1 MKWKRICIINNDR
14 GFHFVHVGEQYS
26 KQHYL
31 LNSYFG
37 TPTDLLQGETHSKFT
52 VISFKTGGLFKIAY
66 QLFEVMAEL
75 FSYHE
80 DSNDNFFYNIKIDL
94 FYLIFNDLPPTNCSC
109 RKNSL
114 KQYIYFT
121 ISLINYNQLG
131 QFCCYQ
137 VKESLLCGHAQSLA
151 SLQRRPTAKR

>member
-1 MKWKRICIINNDR
+1 
-14 GFHFVHVGEQYS
+14 
-26 KQHYL
+26 
-31 LNSYFG
+31 
-37 TPTDLLQGETHSKFT
+37 
-52 VISFKTGGLFKIAY
+52 
-66 QLFEVMAEL
+66 MAEL

-151 SLQRRPTAKR
+151 SLQRRPTAKRQDFRAKITMLSNDEGQVPISQLAGCRETISDRTFVAKTSVYILTLNEDPKL